1 MNLQNGFSNPRDDIA
16 GKGRDRTDI
25 GRVLVVDDSAMFR
38 AIVSRILEREGYRVR
53 SVEDGVA
60 ALALVPVERFDV
72 VVSDL
77 SMPGFDGFDLLRA
90 LRASAE
96 PPEVVFLSGARA
108 DDFEAAVRA
117 LRLGAHDFLTKPPR
131 EEELL
136 HAVSRALETRRLK
149 DENRRLLRELERE
162 TRTDPLTQAGN
173 RRAFAEALRQEMSRT
188 RRYGSPLGVA
198 VVDLD
203 HFKRTN
209 DTWGHAAGDEVLRV
223 FADRVRRVLRE
234 GDALFRL
241 GGEEFVLLLP
251 CTDLDGSVAAAE
263 RLLAALREAPV
274 RYGEAFLPVAASIG
288 VTCLDPNDLGTEDL
302 LARADAAL
310 YIAKRSGRDRVVS
323 SPGTGLAPP
332 MLTPPPSHASLA
344 LTAAAPS

>member
-1 MNLQNGFSNPRDDIA
+1 MKAQSCDSSPRGDRADRR
-16 GKGRDRTDI
+16 RDRTGN

-38 AIVSRILEREGYRVR
+38 VIVSRMLEREGYLVR
-53 SVEDGVA
+53 CAEDGVA
-60 ALALVPVERFDV
+60 ALALVPAERFDV

-77 SMPGFDGFDLLRA
+77 AMPGFDGFELLRA

-136 HAVSRALETRRLK
+136 HAVGRALETRRLK

-173 RRAFAEALRQEMSRT
+173 RRAFSEALRQEMSRT

-223 FADRVRRVLRE
+223 FADRVRRILRD

-241 GGEEFVLLLP
+241 GGEEFVVLLP
-251 CTDLDGSVAAAE
+251 CTDLDGAAAAAE
-263 RLLAALREAPV
+263 RLLEALRESPV
-274 RYGEAFLPVAASIG
+274 RHGESLVPVTASVG
-288 VTCLDPNDLGTEDL
+288 VTCLAPGDHGAEDL

-310 YIAKRSGRDRVVS
+310 YIAKRSGRDRVVA
-323 SPGTGLAPP
+323 SPDPGLPKLA
-332 MLTPPPSHASLA
+332 PPPSHHAMA
-344 LTAAAPS
+344 RPEIRPS